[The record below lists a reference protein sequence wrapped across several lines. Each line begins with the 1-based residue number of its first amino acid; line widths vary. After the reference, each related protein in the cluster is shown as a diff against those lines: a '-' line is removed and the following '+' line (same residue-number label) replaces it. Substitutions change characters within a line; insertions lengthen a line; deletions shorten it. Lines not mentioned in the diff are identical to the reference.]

1 MKEKMQTK
9 LNVSFLLFLLTA
21 LLIAAFSLGVQAQDK
36 VTIEYWHINAEH
48 FGADAVKEQ
57 IKLFEELNPGIT
69 VIDRFQEGSYGGV
82 LNNLQR
88 DLAVGDPPAVAQ
100 IGYNFRVLAMNE
112 LPHKPI
118 EDFRDIDPDY
128 NNFVEGFIEGV
139 LNLGQDAEGYQRAMP
154 LAISVPVLYYNGD
167 IFRKA
172 GLDPDNPPKTWEQL
186 REAALAIR
194 EKTGEYGLGIQ
205 ISNSNNWLP
214 QSMVESNGGWFL
226 TPEGEIGVNSLE
238 VIEVYEFW
246 QEMALKDN
254 SLPVITDSEQQQA
267 FVGGRLGMYLKTS
280 GSLKSFSTSADFDF
294 RTAQFPSWGDKPRR
308 LASGGNA
315 LFIFA
320 QDPAEQEA
328 AYKFIK
334 FLGSKEA
341 QTIWV
346 KGTGYLPL
354 AKGVNDDPKYLKT
367 FFEENYLMTPV
378 QQQLPHA
385 VPWLPF
391 PGPRGFE
398 AEQVLIDSR
407 QGILNG
413 ADVRKTLEQAEN
425 DLRNILGL

>member
-1 MKEKMQTK
+1 MKERALTK
-9 LNVSFLLFLLTA
+9 SKYNVLFIFLITLVM
-21 LLIAAFSLGVQAQDK
+21 IAVNFSVQAQET

-48 FGADAVKEQ
+48 FGAEAVKEQ
-57 IKLFEELNPGIT
+57 VNLFEELNPNIK
-69 VIDRFQEGSYGGV
+69 VIDQFQEGSYGGV

-88 DLAVGDPPAVAQ
+88 DLAGGDPPAIAQ
-100 IGYNFRVLAMNE
+100 IGYNFRLLAINE

-118 EDFRDIDPDY
+118 EDFKDIDPNY
-128 NNFVEGFIEGV
+128 NDFIDGYIEGV
-139 LNLGQDAEGYQRAMP
+139 LNLGQDSEGNQRAIP

-167 IFRKA
+167 LFTEA
-172 GLDPDNPPKTWEQL
+172 GLDPDNPPKTWEEL
-186 REAALAIR
+186 RETALIIK

-214 QSMVESNGGWFL
+214 QSMIESNGGWFL
-226 TPEGEIGVNSLE
+226 TPKGEIGVNSPE

-246 QEMALKDN
+246 QEMAIEDE
-254 SLPVITDSEQQQA
+254 SLPVITDSEQEQA

-280 GSLKSFSTSADFDF
+280 GALKNFSTAADFDF
-294 RTAQFPSWGDKPRR
+294 RTTQFPSWGDKTRR

-320 QDPAEQEA
+320 QEPAKQEA

-354 AKGVNDDPKYLKT
+354 VKGVNDDPKYLKT
-367 FFEENYLMTPV
+367 FFEENSLMIPV
-378 QQQLPHA
+378 LQQLPHA

-398 AEQVLIDSR
+398 AEQVLIDAR

-413 ADVRKTLEQAEN
+413 ADVKNSLQQAEAELQN
-425 DLRNILGL
+425 LLDL